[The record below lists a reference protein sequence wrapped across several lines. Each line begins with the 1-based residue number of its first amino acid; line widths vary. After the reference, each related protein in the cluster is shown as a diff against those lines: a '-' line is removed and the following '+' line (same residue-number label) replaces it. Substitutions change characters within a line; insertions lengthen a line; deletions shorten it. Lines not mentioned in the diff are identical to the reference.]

1 MVSRDTYDLLVERGQ
16 QDMDS
21 EIGRFPRLFQA
32 VDSIPGLTWPT
43 VVVNGVL
50 EMRFGG
56 RRLRIC
62 QVGRGHTQGDT
73 RSEAR
78 RVGKEC
84 VSTCRSG
91 WSAAHYKKKQKLTK
105 KTTRCERLQNN

>member
-1 MVSRDTYDLLVERGQ
+1 
-16 QDMDS
+16 MDS

-56 RRLRIC
+56 RWLRIC
-62 QVGRGHTQGDT
+62 QVGRGHTKGDTIVWLPDDGILFAGDLVEEGAT
-73 RSEAR
+73 RSEER

-84 VSTCRSG
+84 VSTCRSR
-91 WSAAHYKKKQKLTK
+91 WSPYH
-105 KTTRCERLQNN
+105 